1 MKLSDI
7 ETSLYDL
14 LLKKNEEVVISISG
28 EWGVGKTF
36 FWNNLIS
43 KTYHTEF
50 KKKKIAYV
58 SLFGIDSLSDIRTS
72 ILLQASPAKNK
83 ISFINEKIFKPFK
96 NLKSSLKLDDVSMS
110 FGLNSLSSILTLLT
124 SGDFKD
130 VIVCIDDFER
140 MSSKIDFKD
149 ILGLISELKEQKEC
163 KVILILNEQE
173 LSKLS
178 TIEKKTYS
186 EIFSLYKEKIIDYNF
201 KFEPS
206 TKVSVLSATQKVAS
220 RFETNDLITHFTKFN
235 VKNIRV
241 IQQVI
246 RQLNN
251 FEFIIDKS
259 YDENV
264 LNEFFNTALPIFLY
278 FIKDGKSIEDYFK
291 EKSKYDI
298 SKMSDEEFEKIN
310 FDEWKQSMFVSNNDL
325 IETIILEFVD
335 THRVRSKKLIE
346 ILTTKNENLYR
357 YTIEETI
364 KENWHKLY
372 FDFEYKIID
381 FINDTKSLFE
391 NNKNDL
397 HHILSIKSFH
407 HYVSFMRDNG
417 EKIDDEFEE
426 TIIKQFIQLYVEQE
440 KSILMHE
447 QYKQE
452 FIKKHYPQLI
462 SYWDEKKQVTLI
474 DTIDINK
481 LEDLLIKTKNGWG
494 NKDEYI
500 LNNIEVNLYK
510 QYIIESASFTENL
523 MKFLKSHAFHSA
535 NFYPAVS
542 NIRKALIS
550 LREESN
556 DYKFKIDKMIKDFR
570 IELEVRA

>member
-1 MKLSDI
+1 LKLSDI

-110 FGLNSLSSILTLLT
+110 FGLNSLSSILALLT

-206 TKVSVLSATQKVAS
+206 TKESVLSATQKVAS

-397 HHILSIKSFH
+397 HHILSINSFH

-523 MKFLKSHAFHSA
+523 MKFLKSHAFHPA